1 MSLEALD
8 TIALAEEK
16 ARQIRAAAQAEA
28 KRAVQE
34 AEDTVTV
41 MMAAADGKAESE
53 IKDLI
58 RKADEKAG
66 AEIKELIRKADEK
79 AKEDAGVLAS
89 TTRNRQAAMKARAD
103 RKMDQVVDKIVER
116 IVNG

>member
-16 ARQIRAAAQAEA
+16 ARQIRAAAAAEA
-28 KRAVQE
+28 KRTIQE
-34 AEDTVTV
+34 AEQVVTV
-41 MMAAADGKAESE
+41 MMAAADGKAEGE
-53 IKDLI
+53 IKD
-58 RKADEKAG
+58 
-66 AEIKELIRKADEK
+66 LIRKADEK

-89 TTRNRQAAMKARAD
+89 NTRNRQAAMKARAEK
-103 RKMDQVVDKIVER
+103 KMDEVVGKIVER

>member
-28 KRAVQE
+28 KKSVQE
-34 AEDTVTV
+34 AEDAVKV
-41 MMAAADGKAESE
+41 MFAAADGKAE
-53 IKDLI
+53 
-58 RKADEKAG
+58 

-89 TTRNRQAAMKARAD
+89 NTRNRQAAMKARAE
-103 RKMDQVVDKIVER
+103 RKMELVVDKIVER